1 MKAKQNRLP
10 KAVDE
15 AIAIYSKSPLR
26 RVDSRP

>member
-15 AIAIYSKSPLR
+15 AIEIYTKLFQVSPEAHG
-26 RVDSRP
+26 